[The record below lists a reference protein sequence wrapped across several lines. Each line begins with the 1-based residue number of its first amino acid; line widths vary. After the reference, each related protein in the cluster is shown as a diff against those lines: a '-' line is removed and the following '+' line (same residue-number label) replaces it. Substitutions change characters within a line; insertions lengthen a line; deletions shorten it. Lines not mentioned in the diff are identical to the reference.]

1 MSMKAFL
8 AALLAAALA
17 GCAAAPVS
25 AGALL
30 DVSVINRTTGQ
41 PVTTHYHEGNLYIA
55 GAPGERY
62 AIRIANRTGRRV
74 MAVVSVDGVNV
85 VSGETAATS
94 QGGYVLAPRQSFEI
108 NGWRKSLDEVA
119 AFYFTALPDSYAAR
133 TGRPQNVGVIGVAV
147 FREWQPPRPAA
158 VAPPQAPFGSASG
171 ANAQSRADAQNE
183 PEAGAPSPM
192 PGERGIADAAERAA
206 PATKRQEKLG
216 TGHGE
221 REWSAVRYTS
231 FRRATEHPNQTITI
245 RYDSTRNLVA
255 RGIIPQQPPVEAPY
269 PVPFPGGGFVP
280 DPRG

>member
-1 MSMKAFL
+1 MKVL
-8 AALLAAALA
+8 IAALLAAALS

-25 AGALL
+25 AGALV

-41 PVTTHYHEGNLYIA
+41 PVPTHYHQGNLYIA
-55 GAPGERY
+55 GTPGERY

-85 VSGETAATS
+85 VSGETAATG
-94 QGGYVLAPRQSFEI
+94 QGGYVLAAHQSFEI

-158 VAPPQAPFGSASG
+158 AVASPPGPFGPARG
-171 ANAQSRADAQNE
+171 ANAQSRADAGNG
-183 PEAGAPSPM
+183 PDTGAPSATPEES
-192 PGERGIADAAERAA
+192 GAADAAERAA
-206 PATKRQEKLG
+206 PAMKRQEKLG

-221 REWSAVRYTS
+221 REWSAARYTS
-231 FRRATEHPNQTITI
+231 FRRATEHPNQTVSIH
-245 RYDSTRNLVA
+245 YDSTRNLVA
-255 RGIIPQQPPVEAPY
+255 RGIIPQQPPVDEPY